1 MNIFDQETVAPERA
15 DLASATT
22 SELPGGG
29 LPARDPWAVPR
40 DPAQGEQSTGDA
52 RSTDPADGGTGPM
65 TERQRLLHLVAQHIL
80 EHGVS
85 GLTLRNLGR
94 AIGTNNRMLLYYF
107 DSKENM
113 VAAALTEAGAW
124 EPRFYGTLVDL
135 VDSDAPLADRLV
147 ASWAGISHPANR
159 PYIRLFF
166 EILGLALHEKGRYD
180 EFLQG
185 VGSLW
190 LSQIAT
196 EVRAE
201 GVPDPLATELAQE
214 MLAVWRGLQFILV
227 HDEDPEVI
235 ERINR
240 RSVEGFC
247 ARVAAAAGASPQG
260 GTGTAVPTAEAGC

>member
-1 MNIFDQETVAPERA
+1 MNTFDQQTFESDGLLPPSVAGAEPLIR
-15 DLASATT
+15 
-22 SELPGGG
+22 
-29 LPARDPWAVPR
+29 
-40 DPAQGEQSTGDA
+40 
-52 RSTDPADGGTGPM
+52 TGPPVKVGSVPDQAHPDEAGADEAAAGPDQPSPVS
-65 TERQRLLHLVAQHIL
+65 ERRRLLHLVAQHIL

-107 DSKENM
+107 GSKENM
-113 VAAALTEAGAW
+113 VAAALTEAGTW

-135 VDSDAPLADRLV
+135 VESPAPLADRLI

-166 EILGLALHEKGRYD
+166 EIFGLALHERGRYD

-185 VGSLW
+185 VGTLW
-190 LSQIAT
+190 LNQIAT

-201 GVPDPLATELAQE
+201 GVPEPLATEMSQE

-227 HDEDPEVI
+227 HDEDPAVV

-247 ARVAAAAGASPQG
+247 ERVSAAAGAARP
-260 GTGTAVPTAEAGC
+260 AR